1 MVCECSQPFSN
12 QISCQL
18 LRCQQN
24 KRQTKTC
31 GFNFFISVIW
41 LTFPSFVSLDLHYI
55 LKYCWQ
61 MSVSVQFVHQDVTS
75 FDQAVLHDFFN
86 HVCRVSSFLLELLLT
101 ITAMH
106 LKKRSHQVMPLGSPV
121 GKEIGF
127 LVQYVTDTTVLNQS
141 I

>member
-1 MVCECSQPFSN
+1 
-12 QISCQL
+12 
-18 LRCQQN
+18 
-24 KRQTKTC
+24 
-31 GFNFFISVIW
+31 
-41 LTFPSFVSLDLHYI
+41 
-55 LKYCWQ
+55 

-86 HVCRVSSFLLELLLT
+86 NVCRVSSFLLELLLT

>member
-1 MVCECSQPFSN
+1 
-12 QISCQL
+12 
-18 LRCQQN
+18 
-24 KRQTKTC
+24 
-31 GFNFFISVIW
+31 
-41 LTFPSFVSLDLHYI
+41 
-55 LKYCWQ
+55 

-86 HVCRVSSFLLELLLT
+86 HVCRVSSFLLELFIRSLLELLLT

-121 GKEIGF
+121 GKEIG
-127 LVQYVTDTTVLNQS
+127 LVPLYQKHIAQENLS